1 MLCNVQIYEKD
12 QDEWLAFLKKYLSS
26 EKEYELRFAIVC
38 LLDFFIN
45 DTYIDEVLELLADI
59 QHDAY
64 YVKMAD
70 AWALSICYIK
80 FPQKTEPILERE
92 TLDGEIRKKAVQK
105 IRESLR
111 VSKEEKERLKKKF
124 Y

>member
-1 MLCNVQIYEKD
+1 MACV
-12 QDEWLAFLKKYLSS
+12 FKKYLSS

-92 TLDGEIRKKAVQK
+92 TLDGEIRKRRCRRFVNPCGYQK
-105 IRESLR
+105 
-111 VSKEEKERLKKKF
+111 KKKERLKKKF

>member
-1 MLCNVQIYEKD
+1 MKKD

-64 YVKMAD
+64 YVKMAVPGRCPFVI
-70 AWALSICYIK
+70 LS
-80 FPQKTEPILERE
+80 FH
-92 TLDGEIRKKAVQK
+92 KKQN
-105 IRESLR
+105 R
-111 VSKEEKERLKKKF
+111 

>member
-1 MLCNVQIYEKD
+1 MKKN

-45 DTYIDEVLELLADI
+45 DTYIDEVLELLAAI

-80 FPQKTEPILERE
+80 FPQKTEPILERG

>member
-1 MLCNVQIYEKD
+1 MACV
-12 QDEWLAFLKKYLSS
+12 FKKVFIG

-45 DTYIDEVLELLADI
+45 DTYIDEVLELLADVE
-59 QHDAY
+59 HDASY

-111 VSKEEKERLKKKF
+111 VSKEEKERLKKNF
-124 Y
+124 TDV